1 MVDNVIVKKGVSG
14 RPVLYDTSK
23 VELGTVADELALL
36 SIGDWEPL
44 RIKINY
50 KQFQKEIKEFDAEWV
65 DYLPREDRPNNR
77 LGLAVTNLPGKTH
90 QDNPSLAQ
98 ACVEAGRR
106 LHEADFNVPTEA
118 YDRLPSLHPLLE
130 EFSPLG
136 RTFLVKSGIGGYF
149 VPHRDHPTMPRDSF
163 RIAVFLQDCEPLNFD
178 WIHGNEKMLIEHG
191 RPYFINTKKIH
202 RTMSWAKNSTHLII
216 NVPFTS
222 ANVSKLIANLQH
234 AH

>member
-1 MVDNVIVKKGVSG
+1 
-14 RPVLYDTSK
+14 
-23 VELGTVADELALL
+23 
-36 SIGDWEPL
+36 
-44 RIKINY
+44 
-50 KQFQKEIKEFDAEWV
+50 
-65 DYLPREDRPNNR
+65 
-77 LGLAVTNLPGKTH
+77 
-90 QDNPSLAQ
+90 
-98 ACVEAGRR
+98 
-106 LHEADFNVPTEA
+106 
-118 YDRLPSLHPLLE
+118 
-130 EFSPLG
+130 
-136 RTFLVKSGIGGYF
+136 VKSGIGGYF

>member
-50 KQFQKEIKEFDAEWV
+50 KQFQKEIKEFDSEWV

-118 YDRLPSLHPLLE
+118 YDRLPSLHTLLE

-136 RTFLVKSGIGGYF
+136 RTF
-149 VPHRDHPTMPRDSF
+149 
-163 RIAVFLQDCEPLNFD
+163 
-178 WIHGNEKMLIEHG
+178 
-191 RPYFINTKKIH
+191 
-202 RTMSWAKNSTHLII
+202 
-216 NVPFTS
+216 
-222 ANVSKLIANLQH
+222 
-234 AH
+234 